1 MEDERPSL
9 DRLTRLGWGTMVVGI
24 IAIIVWLVGVF
35 TDPTHQQAMYSYLFA
50 FIFWGSITI
59 GAFGLMLLQGSLK
72 ASWGIPII
80 RILEAAGGPLMLL
93 LLFILLLP
101 IALPWGMHA
110 VYAWSVPDIVQNDPI
125 IQQKLWYLTAN
136 GFWIRSIVILAIWII
151 LAG

>member
-1 MEDERPSL
+1 PGGRTESGARSAQSRRERRNRKSMEDERPSL

-24 IAIIVWLVGVF
+24 IAIIVWFVGVF

-80 RILEAAGGPLMLL
+80 RILEA
-93 LLFILLLP
+93 
-101 IALPWGMHA
+101 
-110 VYAWSVPDIVQNDPI
+110 
-125 IQQKLWYLTAN
+125 
-136 GFWIRSIVILAIWII
+136 
-151 LAG
+151 